1 MSGLLRVPWGVIASL
16 AVCRSGPQMA
26 ERANSSGIGVRAG
39 RESQRHNLAG
49 LALSLSHR
57 QALGRRIY
65 RPSFDELPA
74 DRYDES
80 SEQTSAV
87 RSHEATMPDQAN
99 PVSRPWRR
107 FLRFS
112 VRGMIVLVLVL
123 GGWLGWIVR
132 SARIQRDAVAA
143 IRCADGFVWYDW
155 EWCNGR
161 KFPGKPWAPDWLIRA
176 IGVDY
181 VGRVACVTYFRRVD
195 NFNEALLVE
204 RQKRRRHPDYTPP
217 YFHVRV
223 PGYDGAF
230 AADLKSLADLS
241 DLNLSSTD
249 VTDDGLANLA
259 GLTNLVRLN
268 LEETQITD
276 AGLIHLERL
285 TKIEYLRPLRQQNH
299 RRGFVASDGSRQ
311 TLVLD
316 LCDTQVTDSGLR
328 HLKHIPNLSSLDLRG
343 TQVTGAGVKEL
354 QEVLPGLAIA
364 R

>member
-1 MSGLLRVPWGVIASL
+1 M
-16 AVCRSGPQMA
+16 
-26 ERANSSGIGVRAG
+26 N
-39 RESQRHNLAG
+39 
-49 LALSLSHR
+49 
-57 QALGRRIY
+57 
-65 RPSFDELPA
+65 
-74 DRYDES
+74 
-80 SEQTSAV
+80 
-87 RSHEATMPDQAN
+87 DQAK
-99 PVSRPWRR
+99 PASRPWRR

-112 VRGMIVLVLVL
+112 LRGMIVLVLVI

-132 SARIQRDAVAA
+132 SARIQSDAVAA
-143 IRCADGFVWYDW
+143 IRRADGFVWYDW

-181 VGRVACVTYFRRVD
+181 VGPVACVTYFRRVD

-204 RQKRRRHPDYTPP
+204 RQKHPRHPDYTPP

-285 TKIEYLRPLRQQNH
+285 TKIEYLALSGNRITDAGLLH
-299 RRGFVASDGSRQ
+299 LTGLAK
-311 TLVLD
+311 LWALD

-343 TQVTGAGVKEL
+343 TQVTGAGVRQL
-354 QEVLPGLAIA
+354 QQALPNLKIN